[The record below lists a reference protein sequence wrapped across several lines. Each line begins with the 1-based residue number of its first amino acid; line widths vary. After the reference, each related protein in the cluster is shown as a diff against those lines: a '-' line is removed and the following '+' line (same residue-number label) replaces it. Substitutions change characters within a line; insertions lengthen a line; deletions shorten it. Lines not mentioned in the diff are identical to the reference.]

1 MIIQCPNC
9 DTKYNFPD
17 EHYKEGRKVKC
28 TICEHVFPLPAE
40 SGAEPEPEPQ
50 PEPQEDD
57 LFDEDLG
64 DEDLDSLFDEMRE
77 PAAQEGGEEAE
88 EEDDLFGDED
98 EQPPSPAKSGREKS
112 AVQEEFGLDEGED
125 EGEDEHEAPAAKK
138 GTSSFDLDALTA
150 EESQKSTGKRS
161 KLTVIMGLVTLLVL
175 GGLAY
180 YFLPQFM
187 GDEEPAPEEAET
199 TEEVITTEQIKNFS
213 LEDVKQYYV
222 DNEKVGKLF
231 VVQGKVVN
239 NFSSPKEL
247 IKIEANLF
255 DANGVSVVSKTM
267 LIGNT
272 VSLFQLQML
281 SKDEL
286 ESAINNKVGILTAN
300 TSVPP
305 GGEVPFVIVFYN
317 PPDSVQE
324 FGIKVVSAK
333 DPPKE

>member
-17 EHYKEGRKVKC
+17 EQYKEGRKVKC
-28 TICEHVFPLPAE
+28 TICEHVFPMSAE
-40 SGAEPEPEPQ
+40 AAPEPEPDLK
-50 PEPQEDD
+50 EDA
-57 LFDEDLG
+57 LFDENLGDEDLGDENLG
-64 DEDLDSLFDEMRE
+64 DEDLDSLFDEMQE
-77 PAAQEGGEEAE
+77 PEKAESEEPQDR
-88 EEDDLFGDED
+88 DDLFDDD
-98 EQPPSPAKSGREKS
+98 EQPPETEEPPARKKS
-112 AVQEEFGLDEGED
+112 AVQEEFSLDHKDDAEEKT
-125 EGEDEHEAPAAKK
+125 EKA
-138 GTSSFDLDALTA
+138 SFDLDALTA
-150 EESQKSTGKRS
+150 EESKKGAGKRS
-161 KLTVIMGLVTLLVL
+161 KLPLVMGVIALLVL

-180 YFLPQFM
+180 YFLSQM
-187 GDEEPAPEEAET
+187 VGDQEPAQEETEA

-239 NFSSPKEL
+239 NFANPKEL

-255 DANGVSVVSKTM
+255 DANGVSVVSKAM

-281 SKDEL
+281 SKEEL

-300 TSVPP
+300 TNVPS

-317 PPDSVQE
+317 PPESVQE

>member
-1 MIIQCPNC
+1 MIVQCPSC

-17 EHYKEGRKVKC
+17 ESYKEGRKVKC
-28 TICEHVFPLPAE
+28 TICEHVFPLPPVPA
-40 SGAEPEPEPQ
+40 APEPEPD
-50 PEPQEDD
+50 EDDDD
-57 LFDEDLG
+57 LFSEAASDG
-64 DEDLDSLFDEMRE
+64 DIDSLFDDEE
-77 PAAQEGGEEAE
+77 PAPRAAAAPPA
-88 EEDDLFGDED
+88 EDDDMFFE
-98 EQPPSPAKSGREKS
+98 
-112 AVQEEFGLDEGED
+112 EGEV
-125 EGEDEHEAPAAKK
+125 EPEEAPAAARSR
-138 GTSSFDLDALTA
+138 SSVEDEFSLDDDLEGSDRLNLDAMTA
-150 EESQKSTGKRS
+150 KDDPKRS
-161 KLTVIMGLVTLLVL
+161 KLTMIMGLVALLVL

-187 GDEEPAPEEAET
+187 GREEPEQVAAPEG

-239 NFSSPKEL
+239 NFSSAKEL
-247 IKIEANLF
+247 IQIEANLF
-255 DANGVSVVSKTM
+255 DANGVSVVNKTL

-300 TSVPP
+300 TNVPP

-317 PPDSVQE
+317 PPDTVQE
-324 FGIKVVSAK
+324 FGIKVVAAK
-333 DPPKE
+333 DPPKS